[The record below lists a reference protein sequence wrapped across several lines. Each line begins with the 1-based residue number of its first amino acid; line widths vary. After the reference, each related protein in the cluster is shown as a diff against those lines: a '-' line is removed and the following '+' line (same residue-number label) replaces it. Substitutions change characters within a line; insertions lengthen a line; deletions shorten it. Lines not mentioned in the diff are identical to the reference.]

1 MIDIVYVTATVS
13 GQLENHLG
21 DGPMAM
27 PVRDYLIR
35 LIHEDPSLLWAGP
48 FPGRNPGFPK
58 WRGLIRQSRSLCF
71 ASRLRM

>member
-21 DGPMAM
+21 DGLMAM

-48 FPGRNPGFPK
+48 FPGQESWTPK
-58 WRGLIRQSRSLCF
+58 VERTH
-71 ASRLRM
+71 